1 MQQNRRGAR
10 DSAER
15 DGFLEAFELIGSGK
29 IALGA
34 WLFQFVLICR
44 FARCF
49 SSRCEG
55 VAFPGADVA
64 VVPPWAQEGF
74 GREVCVSLRHESLQP
89 RPGHVH
95 DAVSTQA

>member
-34 WLFQFVLICR
+34 WLFQLVLICDLR
-44 FARCF
+44 
-49 SSRCEG
+49 
-55 VAFPGADVA
+55 
-64 VVPPWAQEGF
+64 VVFQ
-74 GREVCVSLRHESLQP
+74 VVLRALPSQVP
-89 RPGHVH
+89 TWP
-95 DAVSTQA
+95 